1 MNNNYKMCFTST
13 NVAVVYKSRYG
24 STKEYAQWIAEEIER
39 DLFEAAS
46 VTGQYLEQYDTIIYG
61 GGLYAVGI
69 LGIKLIRNH
78 FESLKDK
85 NIIVFSVG
93 LAKESPEAMEDIKE
107 KNFSEEMQQTELIML
122 RGAFDLEKLSFS
134 DRMMMKALKRKILL
148 KDPKTLNEEELGIL
162 QCFENPVNMIRRES
176 IQPIIDR
183 VRKEQRIPAEC
194 KDLSG
199 KE

>member
-1 MNNNYKMCFTST
+1 
-13 NVAVVYKSRYG
+13 
-24 STKEYAQWIAEEIER
+24 
-39 DLFEAAS
+39 
-46 VTGQYLEQYDTIIYG
+46 
-61 GGLYAVGI
+61 
-69 LGIKLIRNH
+69 
-78 FESLKDK
+78 
-85 NIIVFSVG
+85 
-93 LAKESPEAMEDIKE
+93 
-107 KNFSEEMQQTELIML
+107 
-122 RGAFDLEKLSFS
+122 
-134 DRMMMKALKRKILL
+134 MKALKRKILL